1 MIKILPGKNT
11 FHISPHGKLQGLQ
24 GNSDGIFVYFC
35 EVFPDTRL
43 ISLFL
48 NPMAKIN
55 NTIQIDIH
63 GMTVDEALKLL
74 REQVKNAPRWI
85 EKIVV
90 VHGYNRGTAL
100 KEAIPKLRNPRIKE
114 IAPSFLNDGE
124 TVIWL
129 CC

>member
-1 MIKILPGKNT
+1 
-11 FHISPHGKLQGLQ
+11 
-24 GNSDGIFVYFC
+24 
-35 EVFPDTRL
+35 
-43 ISLFL
+43 
-48 NPMAKIN
+48 MAKIN

-74 REQVKNAPRWI
+74 REQMKTAPRWI

-100 KEAIPKLRNPRIKE
+100 KEAIPKLRSPRIKE

-124 TVIWL
+124 TIIWL
-129 CC
+129 RC